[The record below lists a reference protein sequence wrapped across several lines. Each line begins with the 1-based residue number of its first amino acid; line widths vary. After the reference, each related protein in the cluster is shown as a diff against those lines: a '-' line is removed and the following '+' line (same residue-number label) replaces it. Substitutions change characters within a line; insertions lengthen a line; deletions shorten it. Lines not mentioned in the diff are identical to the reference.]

1 MGEFFIA
8 PPEAGKGDE
17 NEGQEGGGNRGH
29 FLILI
34 LIRAYCREHNLEKHV
49 GIRVFLEFDLSV

>member
-34 LIRAYCREHNLEKHV
+34 LYGTFV
-49 GIRVFLEFDLSV
+49 GDKTVENKAG

>member
-17 NEGQEGGGNRGH
+17 NEGQEGG
-29 FLILI
+29 
-34 LIRAYCREHNLEKHV
+34 ETE
-49 GIRVFLEFDLSV
+49 GISLS